1 MKTRALCLSI
11 SLSLLC
17 LTSSVLAANDTNSIR
32 QKFIGD
38 FELISY
44 VAFAADGS
52 GRDMNYIGRLSYDR
66 FDNMAGLGMPK
77 DLPDRAENT
86 SERTIGGFAYW
97 GGVSWDVEQGT
108 VTHHVEGSPMV
119 PQWVGGDN
127 VRYYE
132 FITDDLL
139 SLTVKNDQGRIT
151 GTLTWRRLK

>member
-1 MKTRALCLSI
+1 MRTRALCLSI

-17 LTSSVLAANDTNSIR
+17 LTSSVLAANDTDSIR
-32 QKFIGD
+32 QQFIGD
-38 FELISY
+38 FELVSY

-52 GRDMNYIGRLSYDR
+52 GTDMNYIGRLSYDM

-86 SERTIGGFAYW
+86 DERTIGGFAYW
-97 GGVSWDVEQGT
+97 GGVSWDVEQET

-119 PQWVGGDN
+119 PEWVGGDN

-139 SLTVKNDQGRIT
+139 SLTVKNNQGKIT